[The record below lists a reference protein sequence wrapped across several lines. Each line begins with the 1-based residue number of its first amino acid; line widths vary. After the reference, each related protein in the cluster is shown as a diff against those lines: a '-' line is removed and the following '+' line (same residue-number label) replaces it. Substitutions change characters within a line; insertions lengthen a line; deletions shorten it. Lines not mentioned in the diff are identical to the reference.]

1 MYEKLLAF
9 FLLLLLGGTVLYA
22 VITRIVVPLRMPPK
36 N

>member
-22 VITRIVVPLRMPPK
+22 VIARIIIPLRMPPK